1 LSKPSFEHPVDHVV
15 WKNAADLKANDYNPN
30 VVYSPELRLL
40 ERSMLSQGW
49 VQPIL
54 IDQADVII
62 DGFHRVYLARTSKR
76 LKELTAGKVPCA
88 ILTLSEP
95 ERMMLTVRIN
105 RAKGSHI
112 AIKMHELVAKLIT
125 EYGMPAEYIAESIGA
140 TKDEVQLLS
149 QENVF
154 KAMKTEAHQ
163 YSRAW
168 VPK

>member
-1 LSKPSFEHPVDHVV
+1 
-15 WKNAADLKANDYNPN
+15 
-30 VVYSPELRLL
+30 
-40 ERSMLSQGW
+40 
-49 VQPIL
+49 
-54 IDQADVII
+54 
-62 DGFHRVYLARTSKR
+62 
-76 LKELTAGKVPCA
+76 
-88 ILTLSEP
+88 
-95 ERMMLTVRIN
+95 MLTVRIN

-154 KAMKTEAHQ
+154 KALKTEAHQ